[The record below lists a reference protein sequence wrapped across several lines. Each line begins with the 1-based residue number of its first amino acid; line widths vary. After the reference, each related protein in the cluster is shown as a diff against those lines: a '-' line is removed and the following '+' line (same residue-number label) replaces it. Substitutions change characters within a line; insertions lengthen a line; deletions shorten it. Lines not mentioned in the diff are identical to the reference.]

1 MPRVG
6 FVSGY
11 PHPTDHTCVWF
22 RRHGAAYHLDRARF
36 VSLFELFWTLL
47 NNFVLNSNGRLD
59 STIRPTWRTVDQWF
73 AASVVSTYRSLSH
86 GRLLFSVVL
95 VIIIDTVVIIV
106 AADRER
112 FCVRCRG
119 QSMDK
124 AEMCLLC
131 ICGYTRG
138 GRQRK
143 TKRSTKLSPVCP
155 SVLHHSRLRGVE
167 CRFCDM
173 LWLWYEI
180 LGTLDGTF

>member
-1 MPRVG
+1 MCRVIRTRRIILRL
-6 FVSGY
+6 VSELRSRVSSRSSSIRLVFSNNIFEQLCSEFQ
-11 PHPTDHTCVWF
+11 HPAV
-22 RRHGAAYHLDRARF
+22 
-36 VSLFELFWTLL
+36 
-47 NNFVLNSNGRLD
+47 D
-59 STIRPTWRTVDQWF
+59 SAVRPTWRTVDQWF

-155 SVLHHSRLRGVE
+155 SVLHHSRSRGVE

-173 LWLWYEI
+173 LWL
-180 LGTLDGTF
+180 